1 VTSPLPQAETN
12 CPASQLQS
20 RVTAAFRRET
30 ARRWDSFR
38 VADRELDVFGQRH
51 GVVGGQIRGSASIAS
66 VHLCHPNF
74 AQPVYVHQ
82 LGVAHQTSLRSP
94 STMMSYSS
102 SLFSRE
108 AGTIAESQR
117 GSAADGQLAP
127 FSFHLGQDRHQAGCR
142 PMLTAQESS
151 RCLGAVS

>member
-1 VTSPLPQAETN
+1 MQ
-12 CPASQLQS
+12 Q
-20 RVTAAFRRET
+20 TALLRSDR
-30 ARRWDSFR
+30 ARRTGDRTAS
-38 VADRELDVFGQRH
+38 VA
-51 GVVGGQIRGSASIAS
+51 IAS

-94 STMMSYSS
+94 STTMSYSN

-108 AGTIAESQR
+108 GGSLAESQR

-127 FSFHLGQDRHQAGCR
+127 FSFHLGQDRHQAGSR